1 MATTLE
7 YLQSIVTTA
16 VQAQQALERGDHDA
30 TLDLLGSIRDDL
42 DAAEKQVSGSGT
54 SDRSYR
60 S

>member
-7 YLQSIVTTA
+7 YLQSIVATA

-42 DAAEKQVSGSGT
+42 DAAEKQVT
-54 SDRSYR
+54 EKL
-60 S
+60 